1 MNGNAADA
9 FKVLNQEKLI
19 TIIGGQ
25 YASQRI
31 DDYIV
36 SLKSFFR
43 PIDEQIILD
52 LKINDCTSSV
62 PINRVAKEIV
72 DIFNDSSQSFYQFSF
87 LDYFSKDFP
96 EKKLFIIL
104 KNPFFLSDQNED
116 VMLVQKTR
124 SLIEKIRFCENVFL
138 VISMVESEK
147 SGFYDSY
154 YSELKRKYISQTYK
168 FWITSSET

>member
-1 MNGNAADA
+1 MIDNAADG
-9 FKVLNQEKLI
+9 FQVLEQEKVI
-19 TIIGGQ
+19 TIIGKQ

-36 SLKSFFR
+36 RLKSSFR
-43 PIDEQIILD
+43 PIDEHIILD

-116 VMLVQKTR
+116 ITVVLKTR
-124 SLIEKIRFCENVFL
+124 CLIEKIRFCKNVFL
-138 VISMVESEK
+138 VVKVEK
-147 SGFYDSY
+147 YDFDKGNSY
-154 YSELKRKYISQTYK
+154 YFELKGKYLDQTHQ
-168 FWITSSET
+168 IRIL

>member
-1 MNGNAADA
+1 MIENAADGL
-9 FKVLNQEKLI
+9 KVLDQEKVI
-19 TIIGGQ
+19 TIVGRQ
-25 YASQRI
+25 NTSQRI

-36 SLKSFFR
+36 SLKSFFS

-52 LKINDCTSSV
+52 LKINDCIYSV

-72 DIFNDSSQSFYQFSF
+72 DIFDDSSHSFSQFSL
-87 LDYFSKDFP
+87 LDYFSHEFP
-96 EKKLFIIL
+96 EKKLYIIL

-116 VMLVQKTR
+116 ITVVLKTR
-124 SLIEKIRFCENVFL
+124 CLIEKIRFCENVFL

-154 YSELKRKYISQTYK
+154 YSELKSKYIDQTYK
-168 FWITSSET
+168 FWIT

>member
-1 MNGNAADA
+1 MIDNAADG
-9 FKVLNQEKLI
+9 FQVLEQEKVI
-19 TIIGGQ
+19 TIIGKQ

-36 SLKSFFR
+36 SLKSSFR
-43 PIDEQIILD
+43 QIDEHIILD

-116 VMLVQKTR
+116 ITVVLKTR
-124 SLIEKIRFCENVFL
+124 CLIEKIRFCENVFL

-154 YSELKRKYISQTYK
+154 YTQVKSKYIDQTYK
-168 FWITSSET
+168 FWIT